1 MSSVFISFLSGIDG
15 AVPGRVT
22 EMLAVAHAKRSALSI
37 GISSANATASPP
49 LKASPAPV
57 VSTIGPT

>member
-1 MSSVFISFLSGIDG
+1 MSSASISFLSGIDG

-37 GISSANATASPP
+37 GIPSANATASPP
-49 LKASPAPV
+49 LNKKVLPDR
-57 VSTIGPT
+57 